1 MTRSNASPSAAS
13 HALAILIL
21 GATISSGVLAAP
33 TRSPM
38 IPSSMGAQTY
48 GLSLDGPV
56 PLSEGHTLECT
67 TLPCGG
73 VVHANIVAQQ
83 KSEALARDN
92 LDDSENGTVGG
103 DPSIS
108 LFFKQRVDLLKRGN
122 VCSSRNK
129 KVSCQNDS
137 EQDSK
142 NIGKASP
149 GPSDSEQRRHQGIL
163 ETLEN
168 LPTKPKAEEQVKI
181 AWFEDLEARWQH
193 LADNL
198 GSNPEENRVAS
209 VKIISEYHEPVDKL
223 ISTLD
228 KEQDSRYNSIKERA
242 EKLRK
247 RFRGFL
253 DEQTVSIKQESLS
266 LIRKWE
272 YTYIPLKDP
281 KKLAPL
287 IVERRQLYDQ
297 NKDSF
302 RYAYAVAEVAEA
314 LGVLPA
320 GEFAQYKE
328 LFDDWHLRYSF
339 DPL

>member
-38 IPSSMGAQTY
+38 IPSSMGAQTQ

-103 DPSIS
+103 D
-108 LFFKQRVDLLKRGN
+108 QRVDLLKRGN
-122 VCSSRNK
+122 VCSSRK
-129 KVSCQNDS
+129 KKYSSQNTDQHVSCQNVS
-137 EQDSK
+137 EQPEGS
-142 NIGKASP
+142 
-149 GPSDSEQRRHQGIL
+149 SEERRHQGIL
-163 ETLEN
+163 RELEN
-168 LPTKPKAEEQVKI
+168 LPTKPKAIEQV
-181 AWFEDLEARWQH
+181 
-193 LADNL
+193 
-198 GSNPEENRVAS
+198 ENRVAS

-223 ISTLD
+223 ISTVN
-228 KEQDSRYNSIKERA
+228 KEQAPRYDSIKERA
-242 EKLRK
+242 AKLK
-247 RFRGFL
+247 RRFNGFL
-253 DEQTVSIKQESLS
+253 LEETVSIEYESLS
-266 LIRKWE
+266 LISKWE
-272 YTYIPLKDP
+272 DTYSASEAS
-281 KKLAPL
+281 KKRQL

-314 LGVLPA
+314 LGVLPD
-320 GEFAQYKE
+320 GQFAKYKE
-328 LFDDWHLRYSF
+328 LFDDWRDRYSF
-339 DPL
+339 NPLKL

>member
-1 MTRSNASPSAAS
+1 MTRSNTFPSAAS
-13 HALAILIL
+13 HTLAILIL

-38 IPSSMGAQTY
+38 IPSSMGAQTH

-92 LDDSENGTVGG
+92 LDDSENGTDGG
-103 DPSIS
+103 D
-108 LFFKQRVDLLKRGN
+108 QRVDLLKRGN

-168 LPTKPKAEEQVKI
+168 LPTKPKAIEQVKI
-181 AWFEDLEARWQH
+181 AWFEDLEAQWQH

-228 KEQDSRYNSIKERA
+228 KI
-242 EKLRK
+242 L
-247 RFRGFL
+247 
-253 DEQTVSIKQESLS
+253 VSIKQESLS